1 MSPPRC
7 IRLVLLA
14 LLVNGCTPRTAARAT
29 DAAERAASLREGGT
43 TDLIGAWRLVETAV
57 RAPGAGW
64 DRRPAPQ
71 GGLFVFTQRHYS
83 YFYVPGATPRPRFA
97 DANRPTDAERAAT
110 FATFIA
116 GAGRYTFDGRT
127 AVLRADFRKNPN
139 EMDGTEWRWNA
150 EQASDTLLLMFRD
163 PPFLPGLEW
172 RIALVRVE

>member
-1 MSPPRC
+1 MWPLRC
-7 IRLVLLA
+7 VRLVILA
-14 LLVNGCTPRTAARAT
+14 LLVTGCTPRPAARG
-29 DAAERAASLREGGT
+29 AEAPGRVASSGEEAI
-43 TDLIGAWRLVETAV
+43 TDLVGAWRLVETAA
-57 RAPGAGW
+57 RAPGRDW
-64 DRRPAPQ
+64 DRRPTPQ

-127 AVLRADFRKNPN
+127 AALRADFRKHPN

-150 EQASDTLLLMFRD
+150 EQASDTLLLVFRD
-163 PPFLPGLEW
+163 PPFLPGQEW